1 MQKINKIE
9 NLQNQIER
17 IKSISDDI
25 STALSLLKDEKE
37 HSDELFQELLHFIND
52 YDKHVSKMQLE
63 VAFKEEYD
71 LNNAFIS
78 IHAGA
83 GGTEAQD
90 WAEMLLRM
98 YLRWAKNNQFVTEI
112 ISINAS
118 DEAGIKSVQFS
129 VTGDK
134 AYGLL
139 KAEKGVHR
147 LVRISPFDASKSR
160 HTSFALVEAS
170 PQVDD
175 DNDKIEINQ
184 EDIRIDT
191 YRASGNGG
199 QSVQKNDTAV
209 RITHAPSGIVVTCQN
224 ERSQARNRETALM
237 VLRSKLLKLQL
248 EEKEKILLEER
259 GEHIVAGWGNQ
270 IRSYVLHPY
279 KMVKDLRTD
288 IETSNVSAVLDGD
301 IDEFIKSYLL
311 MK

>member
-1 MQKINKIE
+1 MQEINRIE
-9 NLQNQIER
+9 NLQDQIER

-25 STALSLLKDEKE
+25 STALSLLTDEKE

-63 VAFKEEYD
+63 IAFKEEYD

-98 YLRWAKNNQFVTEI
+98 YLRWAKNNKFVTEI

-118 DEAGIKSVQFS
+118 DEAGIKSVQLS

-184 EDIRIDT
+184 
-191 YRASGNGG
+191 
-199 QSVQKNDTAV
+199 
-209 RITHAPSGIVVTCQN
+209 
-224 ERSQARNRETALM
+224 
-237 VLRSKLLKLQL
+237 
-248 EEKEKILLEER
+248 
-259 GEHIVAGWGNQ
+259 
-270 IRSYVLHPY
+270 
-279 KMVKDLRTD
+279 
-288 IETSNVSAVLDGD
+288 
-301 IDEFIKSYLL
+301 
-311 MK
+311 